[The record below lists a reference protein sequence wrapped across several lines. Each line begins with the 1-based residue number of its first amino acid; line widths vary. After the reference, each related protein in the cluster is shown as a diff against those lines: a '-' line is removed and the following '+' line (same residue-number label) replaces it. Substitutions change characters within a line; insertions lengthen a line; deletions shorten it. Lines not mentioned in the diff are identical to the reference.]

1 MARRGALTGPAGD
14 RWHDPFSVRWDIDSF
29 PGDQMRGPFDA
40 RQAQSEAVRRVATRL
55 WLAPALLLLFA
66 GCGADDPFGP
76 EIPADVEM
84 FVTLMNDH
92 RASVGCGPLTWSGDV
107 AEVAQ
112 AHSDDMVE
120 RDFFAHENPDGASP
134 FDRLSAA
141 GVTYSRAAENI
152 AWGYSS
158 AQAVLD
164 GWIGSDGH
172 RRNLENCALT
182 HHGVGLTDWHWTH
195 VFVTP

>member
-1 MARRGALTGPAGD
+1 MKR
-14 RWHDPFSVRWDIDSF
+14 
-29 PGDQMRGPFDA
+29 PFDA
-40 RQAQSEAVRRVATRL
+40 RQAARETVRRSAVRLRFALPAV
-55 WLAPALLLLFA
+55 ALLA

-76 EIPADVEM
+76 EIPADVEE
-84 FVTLMNDH
+84 FVSLMNAH
-92 RASVGCGPLTWSGDV
+92 RASVGCDPLTWSVDV

-152 AWGYSS
+152 AWGYTS

-182 HHGVGLTDWHWTH
+182 DHGVGLTDWHWTH
-195 VFVTP
+195 VFVTL